1 MILRLKLFFARRI
14 VRSVLALWGDL
25 LSVRE
30 ALNDAFIDLSCAL
43 AAGDDSKI
51 CFYTMVVE
59 ECRRWMSRQSPT
71 RGG

>member
-14 VRSVLALWGDL
+14 VRSALTLWGDL
-25 LSVRE
+25 LSVGE
-30 ALNDAFIDLSCAL
+30 ALDDAFIDLSRAL
-43 AAGDDSKI
+43 AAGDDTKI
-51 CFYTMVVE
+51 CFYTMVE

>member
-1 MILRLKLFFARRI
+1 MTLRLRLFFARRI
-14 VRSVLALWGDL
+14 IRSVLFMWGDL

-30 ALNDAFIDLSCAL
+30 ALNDAFIDLSLAL
-43 AAGDDSKI
+43 AAGDDTKI
-51 CFYTMVVE
+51 CFFTMVVE